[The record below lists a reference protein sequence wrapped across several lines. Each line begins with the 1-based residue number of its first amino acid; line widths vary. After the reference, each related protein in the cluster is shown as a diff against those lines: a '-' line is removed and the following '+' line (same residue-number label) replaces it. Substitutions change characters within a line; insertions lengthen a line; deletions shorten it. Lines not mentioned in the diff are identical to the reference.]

1 MRASPSLY
9 SATAVAATAV
19 AAAVLAAAALSVAAC
34 ASADTKSPPDDESSA
49 TAGST
54 ISNQYTTI
62 VGELPLDTAISDS
75 IDYPE
80 YYLGRTIELRAG
92 QALEMTITSSRKSL
106 VRVYGPATSVVDG
119 QPQFGTALVN
129 TETKLTAGKQRAAIE
144 VTAPAAGTYMLVY
157 GPTNVWKASYV
168 LRATCVAGCEAVA
181 AEGDECGGF
190 PPPGVTPLACAPGL
204 ACVGPYGVIPDIT
217 GRCGTLTTVAALLSN
232 PDAFE
237 GHYVGISGVVETAIP
252 TCTKIACPTSN
263 MCCNTC
269 SAEQRLFDTDVQ
281 PAVLAGVT
289 LIEGDAPHTCSGD
302 SCTYQNHCT
311 ITDGGQ
317 WVSGWFNG
325 PDTSLAID
333 RRYATP

>member
-1 MRASPSLY
+1 MRASPSLL
-9 SATAVAATAV
+9 S
-19 AAAVLAAAALSVAAC
+19 AAVLAAAALSVAAC
-34 ASADTKSPPDDESSA
+34 ADATTKSTPDDESST

-62 VGELPLDTAISDS
+62 VGELALDAAISDA
-75 IDYPE
+75 IDFPE

-106 VRVYGPATSVVDG
+106 VQVYGPATGVVDG
-119 QPQFGTALVN
+119 QPQFGKALVT
-129 TETKLTAGKQRAAIE
+129 TETKLTAGKQHAS
-144 VTAPAAGTYMLVY
+144 VDVNAPAPGTYFLVY

-181 AEGDECGGF
+181 AEGEPCGGF
-190 PPPGVTPLACAPGL
+190 PPPGVTPLACGPEL
-204 ACVGPYGVIPDIT
+204 ACVGPYGVIPDIA
-217 GRCGTLTTVAALLSN
+217 GRCGTLTTVAALLAN
-232 PDAFE
+232 PAAFD
-237 GHYVGISGVVETAIP
+237 GHYVGVSGVVETAIP

-269 SAEQRLFDTDVQ
+269 SAEQRLYDTDVQ

-289 LIEGDAPHTCSGD
+289 LIEGDAVHGCSGD
-302 SCTYQNHCT
+302 SCTYEDHCT

-317 WVSGWFNG
+317 WTSGWFSG
-325 PDTSLAID
+325 PDTSLTID